1 MLLANKVAIVTGAA
15 GGMGKAI
22 SLRFAAEGCDVAA
35 ADLNLAGTNETLNE
49 VKKLGRDGLALQVDI
64 TKSAQIKDMVEKVI
78 EKYGRIDILVN
89 AAGTLFAFADLN
101 NMDHKE
107 SIGNI
112 SEDEWDKLIEV
123 NLKGCFLCCK
133 YAAPYMIEKRYG
145 KIINFSTSGAIHPPA
160 VAPHYNS
167 AKAGVLGLTYDM
179 ACELG
184 PHNINVNAILPGPIR
199 TSFYDRIMESLSD
212 EEKEAMFK
220 MMCKD
225 APLQRCGTPED
236 IAGVALFFASELSSY
251 VTGVPLLV
259 SGGIPLMPRL

>member
-1 MLLANKVAIVTGAA
+1 MLLKNRVAIVTGAA

-22 SLRFAAEGCDVAA
+22 SLRFAAEGCDIVAA
-35 ADLNLAGTNETLNE
+35 DINIAGTDGTINE
-49 VKKLGRDGLALQVDI
+49 VKKLGRDGLSLQANI
-64 TKSAQIKDMVEKVI
+64 TKSDQVKNMVEKTI
-78 EKYGRIDILVN
+78 EKFGRIDILVN
-89 AAGTLFAFADLN
+89 SAGTLFAFTDENDLG
-101 NMDHKE
+101 KKR
-107 SIGNI
+107 SIGSI
-112 SEDEWDKLIEV
+112 SEDEWDKLVEV

-133 YAAPYMIEKRYG
+133 YAAPYMMEKRYG
-145 KIINFSTSGAIHPPA
+145 KIINFSTSGAVNPPA

-184 PHNINVNAILPGPIR
+184 PYNINVNAILPGPIR
-199 TSFYDRIMESLSD
+199 TSFYDKIVGSLSE
-212 EEKEAMFK
+212 EEKNVRFT
-220 MMCKD
+220 MMCKN
-225 APLQRCGTPED
+225 APLQRIGTPED